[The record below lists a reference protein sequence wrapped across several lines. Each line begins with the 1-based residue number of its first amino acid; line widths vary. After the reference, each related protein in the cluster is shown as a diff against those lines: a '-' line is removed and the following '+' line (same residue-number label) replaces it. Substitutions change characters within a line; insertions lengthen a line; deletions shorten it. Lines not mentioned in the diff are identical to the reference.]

1 MAGSLGKSRP
11 KAAPVK
17 TPASASKTS
26 PRPKPLWGA
35 AGEPSGAMSPPRTN
49 SFGSVVGRPSHY
61 LFGILARQLEPLERR
76 DQAMPQIFDPNQAH
90 LVAPILSHGHPLS
103 A

>member
-1 MAGSLGKSRP
+1 MAAQFRVQQDFS
-11 KAAPVK
+11 
-17 TPASASKTS
+17 
-26 PRPKPLWGA
+26 
-35 AGEPSGAMSPPRTN
+35 
-49 SFGSVVGRPSHY
+49 Y
-61 LFGILARQLEPLERR
+61 LFGILGRQLECLERR

>member
-1 MAGSLGKSRP
+1 VDAVALV
-11 KAAPVK
+11 AAQFRIQQDL
-17 TPASASKTS
+17 S
-26 PRPKPLWGA
+26 
-35 AGEPSGAMSPPRTN
+35 N
-49 SFGSVVGRPSHY
+49 